1 MAVLL
6 ILSTILII
14 IVVVLIWSY
23 KRRSAK
29 QNLYTDSSYSTLSR
43 GSGQQIQPQSI
54 QQDSAGLYDQI
65 HLSPSTGQT
74 EFIPK
79 PESANINNPS
89 TTLQNSHP
97 TYSIADDNRAE
108 YSMALNVANQATT
121 SQQLSHKTHENT
133 CEQPT
138 YAAVDKS
145 RKKKFMKK
153 EDSKYT
159 AAEKGPPVSPYRNG
173 LPSASMQEMKEKAE
187 EQEINPPHMVEELY
201 TAVKKKP
208 EGSEPKDKEETPP
221 IPPHTVEELYT
232 VVEKKSK
239 SNAGENEEAP
249 PQTVEE
255 VDTSRAKLSPILQ
268 HTAENIMYQV
278 TTPQLS
284 SQKPHEN
291 THEQPTYAAVDKSKK
306 KFKKQTKKEY
316 KANEKWPPVSPFR
329 HEVPNA
335 SMQEKKEIVEN
346 KKLKNSTQ
354 LSRRNQKVVSQKMKR
369 KHHQYLHTWLKS
381 CTQLLRKSQEVLQIR
396 IKM

>member
-1 MAVLL
+1 MDKNTGPQNSTSGTIAIGVSMAVLL

-43 GSGQQIQPQSI
+43 GSGQQIQSQSV

-74 EFIPK
+74 EFIHK

-108 YSMALNVANQATT
+108 HSMALNAANQATT
-121 SQQLSHKTHENT
+121 SQQLSHKTRENT

-145 RKKKFMKK
+145 RKKKFTKK
-153 EDSKYT
+153 EDSKCT
-159 AAEKGPPVSPYRNG
+159 AAEKGPPVSPYNNEV
-173 LPSASMQEMKEKAE
+173 PSASMQEMKEKAE

-208 EGSEPKDKEETPP
+208 KGSEPNNKEETPP

-232 VVEKKSK
+232 AVEKKSK
-239 SNAGENEEAP
+239 SNADENEEAP

-255 VDTSRAKLSPILQ
+255 VDTSREKLSPILQ
-268 HTAENIMYQV
+268 HMTENLYTAVIKNGSTDNIEAAPPIPPHIIEELYTAVMK
-278 TTPQLS
+278 
-284 SQKPHEN
+284 KPKES
-291 THEQPTYAAVDKSKK
+291 TEDK
-306 KFKKQTKKEY
+306 E
-316 KANEKWPPVSPFR
+316 KAPPIP
-329 HEVPNA
+329 PY
-335 SMQEKKEIVEN
+335 IVEEN
-346 KKLKNSTQ
+346 
-354 LSRRNQKVVSQKMKR
+354 
-369 KHHQYLHTWLKS
+369 
-381 CTQLLRKSQEVLQIR
+381 
-396 IKM
+396 

>member
-1 MAVLL
+1 MDKNIGPQNSTSGTIVIGVSMAVSL

-29 QNLYTDSSYSTLSR
+29 QNLYTDSSYSTLNR

-74 EFIPK
+74 EFIHK

-89 TTLQNSHP
+89 ITLQNSHP

-108 YSMALNVANQATT
+108 NSMALNAANAATT
-121 SQQLSHKTHENT
+121 SSHKMHENT

-145 RKKKFMKK
+145 RKKKFMRK

-159 AAEKGPPVSPYRNG
+159 AAEKGPPVSPYNNEV
-173 LPSASMQEMKEKAE
+173 PSASMQEMKEKAE

-201 TAVKKKP
+201 TAVRKKP
-208 EGSEPKDKEETPP
+208 KGSEPNDKEETPP

-232 VVEKKSK
+232 AVEKQSK
-239 SNAGENEEAP
+239 SNADENEEAP

-255 VDTSRAKLSPILQ
+255 VDTSRENSHQFFNTRPKSCILQ
-268 HTAENIMYQV
+268 
-278 TTPQLS
+278 
-284 SQKPHEN
+284 
-291 THEQPTYAAVDKSKK
+291 
-306 KFKKQTKKEY
+306 
-316 KANEKWPPVSPFR
+316 
-329 HEVPNA
+329 
-335 SMQEKKEIVEN
+335 
-346 KKLKNSTQ
+346 
-354 LSRRNQKVVSQKMKR
+354 
-369 KHHQYLHTWLKS
+369 
-381 CTQLLRKSQEVLQIR
+381 
-396 IKM
+396 